1 MTLWEIEGK
10 LRAELDAVVAELA
23 AHRAAYDSPS
33 GKDYNDRTVIHDKL
47 DAARVA
53 WNAAY
58 DAADDATYEGAR
70 VLL

>member
-1 MTLWEIEGK
+1 MTLWEIEGN

-23 AHRAAYDSPS
+23 AHRAAYDRPS
-33 GKDYNDRTVIHDKL
+33 GKDYSDRTVIYDKL

-58 DAADDATYEGAR
+58 DAAYDAGA
-70 VLL
+70 V